1 MDDLTPSLDL
11 PGGPSYD
18 GSYVRVQGSC
28 AGAQQPSLEPCFG
41 RAVKELLT
49 APQAS
54 RRILLTAIGVV
65 ATLTVFAV
73 DIFLPHGYDIAYLY
87 ALTVL
92 AAGFSGRSKV
102 VIRTA
107 IGAWVLTGLA
117 FAIKERGDPHGS
129 TAQEIFS
136 KVMSAFVIAL
146 VAVVVIAVI
155 QRELRNMELG
165 KALRA
170 AEGDREADT
179 RMLAAASAVAAI
191 GTWSL
196 DADDDRFD
204 WSDEASAMQGFPPGH
219 RPLRDEVLGLMD
231 VEGAARLGDV
241 LNRAWQTGAPFREEL
256 RINLRDGS
264 QRWIVKMGET
274 IRRDNESIAR
284 VHGTVQDITPW
295 KQAELAASVEGNRFS
310 QLTQSLPITVWTADA
325 DGTIDY
331 FNDALVNYT
340 GVTSE
345 DLLAD
350 QWLSI
355 VDPQDLDRVLVE
367 WHECVATGNSYDI
380 EFRVRGADGIFRWH
394 HLSAQ
399 PERNTS
405 GTVIRW
411 WGSSIDVDANR
422 RLREEADTI
431 AAEREIV
438 LESMSEGV
446 YALDQESRVVYVNSC
461 AIRILNLDNVEILGK
476 VLWDVFP
483 QLVGSEFHESLID
496 TRRSGTP
503 TRLTYHSMLA
513 DKWLDVSLTPSA
525 TGVTVFFRDVTE
537 MRHLSQQL
545 SQSQRLEAIGQLT
558 GGIAHDFNNLLTVV
572 LGGADALIADDT
584 LTDDSRE
591 MAELIGS
598 AAERG
603 AELTHRLLAFA
614 RRQSL
619 EPQSVDLS
627 ERLKQLEP
635 LLRRT
640 LGENTNIIIIPAG
653 STHAEVDLGQF
664 ENALLNL
671 AINARDAMPHGGTLT
686 IEVATATLDDS
697 YVTAH
702 ADVQP
707 GTYVVVTVTD
717 SGAGIEAKDMG
728 NLFDP
733 FFSTKEM
740 GKGSGLGLAMVWG
753 FVKQSGGHITV
764 YSEPDYG
771 TSFKMYLPTAV
782 ATPAPTQPVS
792 EQISTGLLNG
802 TILLAEDDDLVR
814 IFATDRLR
822 AKGYAVV
829 AAASGPAA
837 LEALE
842 SMEKIDL
849 LFTDV
854 IMPGGMTGRQL
865 ADAVVARRPGTPVLY
880 ASGYTENVILH
891 DDRFDPGVKLLAKPY
906 STKQLIERVGDL
918 VATAGQEPA

>member
-1 MDDLTPSLDL
+1 M
-11 PGGPSYD
+11 
-18 GSYVRVQGSC
+18 QGSC
-28 AGAQQPSLEPCFG
+28 DDATWPAAEQTGE
-41 RAVKELLT
+41 RAVTEQVT
-49 APQAS
+49 APTAQ
-54 RRILLTAIGVV
+54 RKILLTAVGVV

-73 DIFLPHGYDIAYLY
+73 DIFLPHGYDVAYLY

-92 AAGFSGRSKV
+92 VAGFSGRSKV

-107 IGAWVLTGLA
+107 IGVWALTGLA

-136 KVMSAFVIAL
+136 KVMSAVVIAL

-170 AEGDREADT
+170 AEGDREADR

-204 WSDEASAMQGFPPGH
+204 WSDEAFAMHGFPPGH

-231 VEGAARLGDV
+231 VEGAARLGNALD
-241 LNRAWQTGAPFREEL
+241 RAWQTGAPFREEL
-256 RINLRDGS
+256 QINLPDGS

-310 QLTQSLPITVWTADA
+310 QLTQSLPIIVWTADA

-355 VDPQDLDRVLVE
+355 VDPQDLDRVLLE

-405 GTVIRW
+405 GEVVRW
-411 WGSSIDVDANR
+411 WGSSINVDANR

-446 YALDQESRVVYVNSC
+446 YALDRDWRVVYMNSS
-461 AIRILNLDNVEILGK
+461 AETILGRTRDTF
-476 VLWDVFP
+476 VGQILWDVSSKTTDSELF
-483 QLVGSEFHESLID
+483 QLLSRVMD
-496 TRRSGTP
+496 SGVTEGASH
-503 TRLTYHSMLA
+503 HSDALG
-513 DKWLDVSLTPSA
+513 KWLDMSVSRSEV
-525 TGVTVFFRDVTE
+525 GVTVFFRDVTE
-537 MRHLSQQL
+537 VRHLSEQL
-545 SQSQRLEAIGQLT
+545 AQSQRLEAIGQLT

-572 LGGADALIADDT
+572 LGGADALTADDT

-603 AELTHRLLAFA
+603 AELTHRLLAFS
-614 RRQSL
+614 RRQPL

-627 ERLKQLEP
+627 ERIKQLEP

-640 LGENTNIIIIPAG
+640 LGEHIRIVVEPEPSAP
-653 STHAEVDLGQF
+653 AEVDPGQF

-686 IEVATATLDDS
+686 IEVATITLDDS

-702 ADVQP
+702 SDVKP
-707 GTYVVVTVTD
+707 GTYAVVTVTD
-717 SGAGIEAKDMG
+717 SGTGIAPDNMG
-728 NLFDP
+728 HLFDP
-733 FFSTKEM
+733 FFTTKEA

-753 FVKQSGGHITV
+753 FIKQSGGHITV
-764 YSEPDYG
+764 YSEPNFG
-771 TSFKMYLPTAV
+771 TSFKMYLPPAVTAPIP
-782 ATPAPTQPVS
+782 TRPASV
-792 EQISTGLLNG
+792 QISTGPLSG

-814 IFATDRLR
+814 VFATDRLR
-822 AKGYAVV
+822 AKGYNVV
-829 AAASGPAA
+829 AAASGPEALKA
-837 LEALE
+837 LEA
-842 SMEKIDL
+842 MERIDL

-854 IMPGGMTGRQL
+854 MMPGGMTGRQL
-865 ADAVVARRPGTPVLY
+865 ADAVVERRPGTPVLY

-891 DDRFDPGVKLLAKPY
+891 NDRLDPGVRLLAKPY
-906 STKQLIERVGDL
+906 STRQLIERVGDL
-918 VATAGQEPA
+918 LATDEQAPP